1 MATSKLPILGL
12 PHPLILLPASRFT
25 MPVSKEIGETLLS
38 LIEESDAL
46 PIIAAIPINSSSTSP
61 NTDPP
66 LAEWGTAARVLRL
79 VKPPARNPRQPYLV
93 SLHGLTRVRLINMSQ
108 KKLTGD
114 DLLRMPTHDIEY
126 PPTEKVPTPEAVEK
140 FKQSALRLL
149 DRLAKDSVQQS
160 RKEGYNKIASMLDDI
175 ADAKTPW
182 MADVL
187 IGSVNGEYSDK
198 LAILGTPD
206 AEARLTLATEIFLKQ
221 ASISEVSKKIA
232 TAVDESLSKQQKEF
246 FLRQQLAAI
255 QRELHVLQRS
265 NGTSTGPTTPN
276 TPASNEAGTGGSSE
290 LDDDEQHEADDMA
303 DLKRKI
309 EAMEP
314 GSEERKMGVREW
326 RRLKRI
332 PAGSVENG
340 VIRSYLEWLTSVP
353 WPNSSGNTSSND
365 PNASTSSELQVQPQ
379 LKDKS
384 FLNAARTQLD
394 ADHFGLEKI
403 KKRLIEYLAVVR
415 LKELNAEKEAA
426 DEQKIVQAAI
436 LQEEAKA
443 KAETSK
449 DVVVFDKDLAQK
461 QEKSAVVAPKFR
473 GSKKSVKGPILLF
486 VGPPGTGKTS
496 LGQSVAKA
504 LNRPFQR
511 ISLGGVRDEAEI
523 RGHRRTYVASGPG
536 LIVQALRK
544 AGRSD
549 PVILLDEIDK
559 IGQSNFHGDPG
570 AALLEVLDPEQN
582 HTFNDHYI
590 NVPIDLSQVLFICT
604 ANSLET
610 ISAPLLD
617 RCEVIQ
623 LSGYT
628 YDEKIHIARRFL
640 LPKQLT
646 ANGLDASHITITEPA
661 LLHIATRY
669 TREAGVRSL
678 ERAIG
683 SVVRYKAV
691 EWAEYLDS
699 LPQKEDETQLASADG
714 AVVVASSTKGYDK
727 VVEEHQLEKILGIA
741 RWDGEER
748 EREERRGIVYGLVVM
763 GQGEGGILPVETI
776 SLPGTGRLKLT
787 GSLGDVIKESGELA
801 LSWVKT
807 YSYDLRI
814 TNSRSEDPLKVPEPI
829 DIHLHLP
836 AGATKKDGPSA
847 GVAMTC
853 AFVSL
858 LTGACVPTNVAMTG
872 EITLRGRVTPVGG
885 IKEKVLGAH
894 RAQITKVILPWAN
907 RKDVEHDVALEIRNE
922 MEFVF
927 VRTVREALEAAFG
940 KGVLGWRRDT
950 VLLES
955 RL

>member
-1 MATSKLPILGL
+1 MASSKLPVLAL
-12 PHPLILLPASRFT
+12 PHPLILLPTARFT
-25 MPVSKEIGETLLS
+25 MPVSKQIGEAILA
-38 LIEESDAL
+38 LIDESDAL
-46 PIIAAIPINSSSTSP
+46 PVIAAVPITNPPSDNSSPVLS
-61 NTDPP
+61 
-66 LAEWGTAARVLRL
+66 EWGTAARVLRV
-79 VKPPARNPRQPYLV
+79 VKPTLRNQRQPYLV
-93 SLHGLTRVRLINMSQ
+93 SLHGLTRIRIIAASDTNSLPPELAAD
-108 KKLTGD
+108 LT
-114 DLLRMPTHDIEY
+114 LQDIEY
-126 PPTEKVPTPEAVEK
+126 PPTERIPSEETVDK
-140 FKQSALRLL
+140 FKHSALRLL
-149 DRLAKDSVQQS
+149 DRLARDSAQQVRKDS
-160 RKEGYNKIASMLDDI
+160 YNKIASMLEDI
-175 ADAKTPW
+175 TNSRAPW

-187 IGSVNGEYSDK
+187 VGSINGEYNDK
-198 LAILGTPD
+198 LSILSTPD
-206 AEARLTLATEIFLKQ
+206 AESRLKLATDIFLKQ
-221 ASISEVSKKIA
+221 TSISEVSKKIA

-255 QRELHVLQRS
+255 TRELHTLTRS
-265 NGTSTGPTTPN
+265 NGSSSPSSPGLSSSSTPSDGL
-276 TPASNEAGTGGSSE
+276 GGSE

-303 DLKRKI
+303 DLKRRI

-332 PAGSVENG
+332 PQGSVENG
-340 VIRSYLEWLTSVP
+340 VIRSYLEWLSSIP
-353 WPNSSGNTSSND
+353 WPNSAPLANESVT
-365 PNASTSSELQVQPQ
+365 QQPQ
-379 LKDKS
+379 VIKDRT
-384 FLNAARTQLD
+384 FLAAARAQLD

-415 LKELNAEKEAA
+415 LKELNAEREAERERDQQQEVDA
-426 DEQKIVQAAI
+426 QAKDEQ
-436 LQEEAKA
+436 
-443 KAETSK
+443 
-449 DVVVFDKDLAQK
+449 
-461 QEKSAVVAPKFR
+461 EKAVVPYDKTQQRTPSPHAGLGKPGR
-473 GSKKSVKGPILLF
+473 LGKKGIKGPILLF

-504 LNRPFQR
+504 LGRPFQR
-511 ISLGGVRDEAEI
+511 ISLGGVRDEGEI

-544 AGRSD
+544 AGRVD
-549 PVILLDEIDK
+549 AVMLLDEIDK

-582 HTFNDHYI
+582 HSFNDHYI

-617 RCEVIQ
+617 RCEIIQ

-628 YDEKIHIARRFL
+628 YDEKMHIARRFL
-640 LPKQLT
+640 LPKQLS
-646 ANGLDASHITITEPA
+646 ANGLDDSHITITEPA

-683 SVVRYKAV
+683 GVVRYKAV
-691 EWAEYLDS
+691 EWAEFM
-699 LPQKEDETQLASADG
+699 DESGDARDVGTDAG
-714 AVVVASSTKGYDK
+714 VVVVANQGKGSRAYRR
-727 VVEEHQLEKILGIA
+727 VVEEHEIEKILGIA

-748 EREERRGIVYGLVVM
+748 EREEKRGVVYGLVVM

-776 SLPGTGRLKLT
+776 AVPGTGQVKLT
-787 GSLGDVIKESGELA
+787 GSLGEVIKESGELA

-807 YSYDLRI
+807 HAYDLCI
-814 TNSRSEDPLKVPEPI
+814 TNTRTQDPLKVPDLI

-836 AGATKKDGPSA
+836 SGAQKKDGPSA
-847 GVAMTC
+847 GIAMTC

-940 KGVLGWRRDT
+940 KNTLGWRREAL
-950 VLLES
+950 LLES